1 MAGVEAELQKQR
13 RYGNFMSNGVT
24 VSEEVQN
31 RELPGIFDDILGR
44 SKVMIKLFCYFV
56 ESYILLF

>member
-44 SKVMIKLFCYFV
+44 SKVTVKLFRYYV
-56 ESYILLF
+56 ESYILL